1 MSPAW
6 HLFTHELRR
15 NRRPAIA
22 WTAIVAA
29 LVVLYSLLLPS
40 IAESGDSLASML
52 EAYPEGLLKAL
63 NMEDAAMSATPLGFH
78 VTQSGLLITILGG
91 IFAASLGANLL
102 LKEERDGTAEFL
114 LAQPLSRLQV
124 WAGKTAAAF
133 VYVVA
138 FNAVTFAV
146 SAAAITGFSP
156 DPVDVDV
163 LFTYNV
169 YVLLLTV
176 LLASLGLLL
185 SAVVRRGRSMT
196 GVAVAIALGGFFVD
210 AISKITEK
218 ARPIGYLSPYRFL
231 DVSVLDPDYALTVGR
246 LAYFLLGTAVL
257 LTASALWYR
266 SKDIVV

>member
-78 VTQSGLLITILGG
+78 VTQSGMVITILGG

-156 DPVDVDV
+156 DPVDVDA

-185 SAVVRRGRSMT
+185 SAAVRRGRSMT

>member
-15 NRRPAIA
+15 NRRQAIA
-22 WTAIVAA
+22 WTVIVAG

-40 IAESGDSLASML
+40 IAESGDSIASML
-52 EAYPEGLLKAL
+52 EAYPDGLLKAL

-78 VTQSGLLITILGG
+78 VTQSGVVITILGG

-156 DPVDVDV
+156 DPVDVDA

-185 SAVVRRGRSMT
+185 SAAVRRGRSMT

-246 LAYFLLGTAVL
+246 LAYFLLGTALL
-257 LTASALWYR
+257 LTASALRYR

>member
-156 DPVDVDV
+156 DPVDVDA

-185 SAVVRRGRSMT
+185 SAAVRRGRSMT